1 MENVRDFI
9 ENHRSVAKWH
19 LVGVFSQIISKCMNS
34 MSKTASQAKEMKFDF
49 KDFQIFNKFKI
60 TSKNSVG
67 SPAVKLSHDE
77 VKKLIDL
84 HNKNGHSLDCC
95 SAIVQLC
102 LAMRYDEVCRIG
114 SDEVKLSG
122 KDCSCKESEL
132 CSIVVNSCFYKIN
145 ITKSKTGALEK
156 YLIPN
161 MFNCFKFIEGYNEK
175 LNYAKYSKFLK
186 DNINCKI
193 TPHSLRSF
201 LPNLCITDRYKNT
214 WANSK
219 TFKKHYLLEHTQLFD
234 LYQIFSEFL
243 IKTL

>member
-1 MENVRDFI
+1 
-9 ENHRSVAKWH
+9 
-19 LVGVFSQIISKCMNS
+19 MNS
-34 MSKTASQAKEMKFDF
+34 KSKTATQAKEMKFDF
-49 KDFQIFNKFKI
+49 KDFQIFHEFKI

-67 SPAVKLSHDE
+67 SSAAKVSHDE
-77 VKKLIDL
+77 VKKMIAL
-84 HNKNGHSLDCC
+84 HNKHGHSLDCC
-95 SAIVQLC
+95 SALVQLC
-102 LAMRYDEVCRIG
+102 LALRYDEVSRIG
-114 SDEVKLSG
+114 SEDVKLSE
-122 KDCSCKESEL
+122 KDCACLGSEI
-132 CSIVVNSCFYKIN
+132 CSVVVNSCFIKIN

-161 MFNCFKFIEGYNEK
+161 LLNCYKFIEGYNEK
-175 LNYAKYSKFLK
+175 LNYNKYSKFLK
-186 DNINCKI
+186 DNINSKI